1 MKSLASPGS
10 HLLKI
15 TVRILETMKPPHDL
29 TVQSPTLKLLDA
41 LIVLSPYISKIM
53 MRPLEVIDLAKTFL
67 KNLWPLGASMVR
79 SRGKGSAL
87 NFDY

>member
-1 MKSLASPGS
+1 M
-10 HLLKI
+10 LKI

-67 KNLWPLGASMVR
+67 
-79 SRGKGSAL
+79 
-87 NFDY
+87 

>member
-1 MKSLASPGS
+1 MATKKVIRFNPIVKSLASPGS

-29 TVQSPTLKLLDA
+29 TGQSPTLKLLDA
-41 LIVLSPYISKIM
+41 LIVLSPYISKMM

-67 KNLWPLGASMVR
+67 
-79 SRGKGSAL
+79 
-87 NFDY
+87 